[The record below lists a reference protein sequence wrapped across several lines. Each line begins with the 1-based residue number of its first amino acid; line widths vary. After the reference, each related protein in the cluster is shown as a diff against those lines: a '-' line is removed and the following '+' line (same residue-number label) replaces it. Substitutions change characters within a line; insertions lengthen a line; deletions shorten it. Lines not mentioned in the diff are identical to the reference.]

1 MTENTKNSL
10 AGLTIYQINRRIKL
24 LRNKVQGWLKEQ
36 RRLSESEHEEWY
48 EMRAEIKALKKE
60 RDARANS

>member
-60 RDARANS
+60 RDARATS